1 MPLSEGQL
9 VSLSL
14 SELRK
19 MPMDTLLRRMA
30 ELGYAVDN
38 IKNKT
43 QALTRFIDN
52 AVEVADGELDEEV

>member
-1 MPLSEGQL
+1 
-9 VSLSL
+9 
-14 SELRK
+14 

>member
-14 SELRK
+14 NELRK

-30 ELGYAVDN
+30 ELGYAIKG

-52 AVEVADGELDEEV
+52 AIEVADGELTE

>member
-9 VSLSL
+9 VNLPL
-14 SELRK
+14 NELRK
-19 MPMDTLLRRMA
+19 MPMDALLRRMA
-30 ELGYAVDN
+30 ELGYAIEG

-52 AVEVADGELDEEV
+52 AVEVSDGELTEEV